1 MPVLIQDRKHRLL
14 SGRVVGL
21 PQTRWE
27 LEARLPGPVERDM
40 ADQVLH
46 TQSELAVG

>member
-27 LEARLPGPVERDM
+27 LEARLPGLVERDV